1 MNRTRACNLTSV
13 LRRGRACENGRRRAQ
28 GMVGNG
34 EKGDVRSERNG
45 VNIEEMSSEV
55 VIVMAVVDRLS
66 H

>member
-1 MNRTRACNLTSV
+1 V